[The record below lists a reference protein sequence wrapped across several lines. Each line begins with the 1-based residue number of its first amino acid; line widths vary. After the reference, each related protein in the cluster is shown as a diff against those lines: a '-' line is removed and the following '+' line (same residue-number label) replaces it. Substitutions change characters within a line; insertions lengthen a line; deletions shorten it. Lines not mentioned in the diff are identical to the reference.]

1 MRLWAKFGYL
11 MLVLVPY
18 CVLIGYTVAVYPD
31 MPEKLANDLP
41 RALIFVPAM
50 IAAILPITYAA
61 MVFFAGRYLRRGHYL
76 AIAAFMDLGLFGLVG
91 AVWLIKNS

>member
-1 MRLWAKFGYL
+1 MKLSTKFAYL

-18 CVLIGYTVAVYPD
+18 CVLLGYTIAVYPD
-31 MPEKLANDLP
+31 IPEKLANNLP
-41 RALIFVPAM
+41 RGLIFLPAV

-61 MVFFAGRYLRRGHYL
+61 MVFFGGKYLKRAHYL
-76 AIAAFMDLGLFGLVG
+76 AIAVPMDLGLFGLVV